1 MNTDITYYLV
11 DDTLQIREVH
21 TPNDERDPFPVLLQR
36 QRVQIGEY
44 PSLKPTYDHPTQ
56 GLGPR
61 LNPETRP

>member
-1 MNTDITYYLV
+1 MITLYLV

-44 PSLKPTYDHPTQ
+44 PYLKSSRP
-56 GLGPR
+56 GLNQPQP
-61 LNPETRP
+61 NF